1 METTSTLGDRP
12 LRGGYGACE
21 EKGRHPREGEV
32 VEKGMGSP
40 LVEGETRRGR
50 GSCLGAEEKNSLG

>member
-1 METTSTLGDRP
+1 
-12 LRGGYGACE
+12 
-21 EKGRHPREGEV
+21 V